1 MRKNVRYLWVLLLL
15 GVAIS
20 GCDKNGELPDKSID
34 ALSLE
39 EAVERAAVNID
50 KAVEAIELSPGYH
63 FWLQDA
69 SVKSSVVD
77 DAPALSI
84 YLDDIKGIYEYTQ
97 VAESEGSQLK
107 NGSCHPYFMRTGDS
121 EWFITLL
128 PFELVKHPR
137 KLFSDACDEEF
148 INNLK
153 ITATDFLYEADNTA
167 KWHSYRLASR
177 FDVDDVY
184 AGDLR
189 VEEERKAMFNTRSMS
204 KFGFTDEY
212 FLEVMTQFN
221 DTIMLSYCLE
231 DADEE
236 PLYCEKVSFILEGVP
251 EEPNLQFAYEMQIG
265 DVKIVK
271 TLDEEYQ
278 LEYEIYKGDVLQEN
292 ATVEVITPEGEAP
305 TSVNCLFMHKRKD
318 MRITFDDESSVL
330 LSELI
335 GDSQDILAELFSSMK
350 ELYLSKMVIN
360 RLAWQIY
367 SEQLGEGEEN

>member
-1 MRKNVRYLWVLLLL
+1 
-15 GVAIS
+15 
-20 GCDKNGELPDKSID
+20 
-34 ALSLE
+34 
-39 EAVERAAVNID
+39 
-50 KAVEAIELSPGYH
+50 
-63 FWLQDA
+63 
-69 SVKSSVVD
+69 
-77 DAPALSI
+77 
-84 YLDDIKGIYEYTQ
+84 
-97 VAESEGSQLK
+97 
-107 NGSCHPYFMRTGDS
+107 
-121 EWFITLL
+121 
-128 PFELVKHPR
+128 
-137 KLFSDACDEEF
+137 
-148 INNLK
+148 
-153 ITATDFLYEADNTA
+153 
-167 KWHSYRLASR
+167 
-177 FDVDDVY
+177 
-184 AGDLR
+184 
-189 VEEERKAMFNTRSMS
+189 
-204 KFGFTDEY
+204 
-212 FLEVMTQFN
+212 MTQFN

-278 LEYEIYKGDVLQEN
+278 LVYEIYKGDVLQEN
-292 ATVEVITPEGEAP
+292 ATVEVITPEWEAP